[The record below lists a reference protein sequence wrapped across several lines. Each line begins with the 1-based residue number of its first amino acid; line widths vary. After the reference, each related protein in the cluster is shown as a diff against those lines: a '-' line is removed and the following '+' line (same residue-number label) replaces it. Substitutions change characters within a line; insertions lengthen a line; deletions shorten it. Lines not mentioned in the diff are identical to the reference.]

1 MESLYPEVS
10 TAPEVLTLEELR
22 ARRAAM
28 PSEVLALRDYW
39 LDAEIY
45 G

>member
-1 MESLYPEVS
+1 MERLYPEVS
-10 TAPEVLTLEELR
+10 TAREVLSLDELR

-28 PSEVLALRDYW
+28 PPEVLALRDYW